1 MGISLKSSRPDRAWT
16 VCAYLFAKALG
27 GASDEDERKRFRLFS
42 CSTSATS
49 SSSNWPAKNAR
60 QPGSHGKIFQRESLD
75 TALLARIGQALNH
88 NFFEDLARSEQ
99 AGRENPAT
107 EA

>member
-1 MGISLKSSRPDRAWT
+1 MLHVGQLIKRELEQQERTPAWLARKICCDRT
-16 VCAYLFAKALG
+16 NV
-27 GASDEDERKRFRLFS
+27 
-42 CSTSATS
+42 
-49 SSSNWPAKNAR
+49 
-60 QPGSHGKIFQRESLD
+60 HKIFLRPSLD

>member
-1 MGISLKSSRPDRAWT
+1 MLH
-16 VCAYLFAKALG
+16 LG
-27 GASDEDERKRFRLFS
+27 HL
-42 CSTSATS
+42 T
-49 SSSNWPAKNAR
+49 NV
-60 QPGSHGKIFQRESLD
+60 HKIFKRESLD

>member
-1 MGISLKSSRPDRAWT
+1 MLH
-16 VCAYLFAKALG
+16 LG
-27 GASDEDERKRFRLFS
+27 HLIQLEL
-42 CSTSATS
+42 
-49 SSSNWPAKNAR
+49 AR
-60 QPGSHGKIFQRESLD
+60 QEHTPAWLARKICCDRTNVHKIFQRESLD